1 MKRINA
7 LVMFFLI
14 SLMTSAQN
22 ATTMWP
28 YLFNDFQ
35 DGTIYTKDGFKFDRK
50 VNVHVLK
57 SKLHYLD
64 GNTIK
69 ETSSSDLLMV
79 DTGDEKFMCVDEQ
92 VMKIVV
98 GDEEG
103 FVATLVL
110 GDFSKVVESGGAYGA
125 SSNTLST
132 MELTS
137 VDLGGINII
146 DHMRLKNSKESGKKI
161 PLMSSYHI
169 VAGKRVYPAHKNK
182 IKRMLDGDNK
192 KEYKDFIKEKKIK
205 WNKPESLMLL
215 VEFLKDIE

>member
-1 MKRINA
+1 MKRIKIL
-7 LVMFFLI
+7 LVYSLI
-14 SLMTSAQN
+14 SFVASAQSVN
-22 ATTMWP
+22 TMWP
-28 YLFNDFQ
+28 YLFSEFR

-57 SKLHYLD
+57 STLHYLD

-79 DTGDEKFMCVDEQ
+79 DSGEDKFMCVDGE
-92 VMKIVV
+92 VMKIIA
-98 GDEEG
+98 GDEDG

-110 GDFSKVVESGGAYGA
+110 GDFSKVAESGGAYGA

-161 PLMSSYHI
+161 PLMTSYYV
-169 VAGKRVYPAHKNK
+169 VAGKRAYPANKNK
-182 IKRMLDGDNK
+182 IRKLLDKESQK
-192 KEYKDFIKEKKIK
+192 KFKDFIKEKKIK
-205 WNKPESLMLL
+205 WNRAESLILL
-215 VEFLKDIE
+215 VDFLKDIE